1 MYKLVHALDGGNVDT
16 CRVRWRM
23 KWVTSQAQRVVK
35 YLVGI
40 SGWTWWKWPDKRS
53 TVKLVVGYLAPGM
66 LRSRGCASQSPISLW
81 PWCT

>member
-53 TVKLVVGYLAPGM
+53 TVKLGWILLHSCVTKVW
-66 LRSRGCASQSPISLW
+66 RFCT
-81 PWCT
+81 WCCIWSCIWR